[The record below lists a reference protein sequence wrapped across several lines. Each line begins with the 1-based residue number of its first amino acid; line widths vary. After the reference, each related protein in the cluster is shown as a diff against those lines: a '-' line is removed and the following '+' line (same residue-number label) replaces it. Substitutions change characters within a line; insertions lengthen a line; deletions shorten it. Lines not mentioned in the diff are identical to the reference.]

1 MKKRRLSFLKA
12 VIVFI
17 YLKLKYLRK
26 NVSIE
31 SFLVEKGVV
40 LNGYNI
46 IRYGSKVTSRVIVG
60 MGSYIGGPG
69 SILDNVTI
77 GNYCSI
83 GPNVI
88 IGLGNHDMMTLST
101 SPLVAEAIGHNSTSS
116 VSRVFIGNDVWIG
129 AGSIILAGVK
139 IGDGAVIGAGAV
151 VTKNVEDNNI
161 VVGIPAKVKGI
172 RTIDPIYKDCL
183 GEDWFNLTPNEL
195 REKWQ

>member
-1 MKKRRLSFLKA
+1 MKKRRFGFLKA
-12 VIVFI
+12 LAVFF
-17 YLKLKYLRK
+17 YLQLKYLRK

-40 LNGYNI
+40 LNGFNI

-69 SILDNVTI
+69 SILDNATI

-83 GPNVI
+83 GPSVI
-88 IGLGNHDMMTLST
+88 IGLGNHDMKSLST
-101 SPLVAEAIGHNSTSS
+101 SPLVAEAIGHNDTSA
-116 VSRVFIGNDVWIG
+116 VSRVIIGNDVWIG

-161 VVGIPAKVKGI
+161 VIGVPAKIIGI
-172 RTIDPIYKDCL
+172 RTVNPDYKNRL
-183 GEDWFNLTPNEL
+183 GEDWFNLSPNEL
-195 REKWQ
+195 KEKWQ